1 MQDSSATSDA
11 DSSDTRR
18 AGETFMKHITCIDDL
33 RTLHQRRVPKAFFDY
48 CDRGS
53 YAEETLRANRD
64 DMQAIKF
71 RQRILVDVSKR
82 DTATTILGEPSTM
95 PLMLA
100 PVGLLGM
107 QHGDGEIHACR
118 AAQAAGIPFTQSTMS
133 ICSIE
138 DIAASVEKPFW
149 FQLYVMKDRGFIK
162 ELIQRAIAA
171 KCSALVLTV
180 DLQVIGQR
188 HQDIKNGMTVPPEW
202 TLSKFFDF
210 ATKPAWVAG
219 VLRGKRRTFGNIAGH
234 LKVSDD
240 LTALSVWISTQ
251 FDTTLNWKDVEWIR
265 SIWPGKLILKGILDV
280 EDAEEAAKTG
290 AQALVVSNHGGRQ
303 LDGAP
308 SSIEV
313 LPEIVEAAGTKMEI
327 MFDGGIRTGQDLMRA
342 LALGAKSCMIGR
354 AYIHGLGAF
363 GGPGVAKAIDLIR
376 NELSTTMGL
385 CGVNKIAEIDDR
397 VIAV

>member
-1 MQDSSATSDA
+1 
-11 DSSDTRR
+11 
-18 AGETFMKHITCIDDL
+18 MKHITCIEDL
-33 RTLHQRRVPKAFFDY
+33 RQLHKRRVPTAFFDY

-53 YAEETLRANRD
+53 YTEDTLRANSED
-64 DMQAIKF
+64 LAQIKF

-82 DTATTILGEPSTM
+82 DLSTTILGEPAAM
-95 PLMLA
+95 PLILA

-138 DIAASVEKPFW
+138 DIAAAVDKPFW

-162 ELIQRAIAA
+162 ALIERAIAA

-188 HQDIKNGMTVPPEW
+188 HQDIKNGMSVPPEW
-202 TLSKFFDF
+202 SLSKLLDF
-210 ATKPAWVAG
+210 ASKPSWVAG
-219 VLRGKRRTFGNIAGH
+219 VLRGKRRSFGNIVGH
-234 LKVSDD
+234 VKGTED
-240 LTALSVWISTQ
+240 LTKLSEWTASQ
-251 FDTTLNWKDVEWIR
+251 FDTSLNWKDIDWIR

-280 EDAEEAAKTG
+280 EDAELAAKTG
-290 AQALVVSNHGGRQ
+290 AQAIVVSNHGGRQ

-313 LPEIVEAAGTKMEI
+313 LPEIVDAVGSQMEI
-327 MFDGGIRTGQDLMRA
+327 MFDGGIRTGMDVVRA

-354 AYIHGLGAF
+354 AYAYGLGA
-363 GGPGVAKAIDLIR
+363 GGQAGVAKALDIISKEML
-376 NELSTTMGL
+376 TTMGL
-385 CGVNKIAEIDDR
+385 CGVNTIAEIDDNLL
-397 VIAV
+397 AV